1 MARILVTGASGLL
14 GAAVLA
20 AASDR
25 HQVTGQFHRHEA
37 AYPGVGMVRADL
49 TQEDQCDAL
58 VLEARPDWIIH
69 CAAATDVD
77 RCEGDRGWARKMNR
91 DLPRRV
97 ADRARDVGA
106 RLAHISTDAVFD
118 GRGGPYGEED
128 APDPVNVYGRS
139 KWEGERAVAETLP
152 SALIIRTN
160 FYGWNIQPKLSLA
173 EWFLQH
179 LRSGQPCPGF
189 MDVEA
194 APLLAN
200 DLAAAILEMLDRD
213 LGGTFHLGSP
223 ECVSKFEF
231 GRRVAA
237 TFGLDETLIRPVSVE
252 DIGLPARRPRR
263 LCLAV
268 EKAERILRRSL
279 PDISDG
285 LIRFRALGEAGY
297 VKRFQVLTEVGH
309 GPAD

>member
-20 AASDR
+20 GAAER
-25 HQVTGQFHRHEA
+25 HQVTGQYHRHEA
-37 AYPGVGMVRADL
+37 AYSGAGMMRADL
-49 TQEDQCDAL
+49 TQEAQCDA
-58 VLEARPDWIIH
+58 VVHEARPDWIIH

-77 RCEGDRGWARKMNR
+77 RCEGDRGWARQMNR
-91 DLPRRV
+91 DLPKRM

-106 RLAHISTDAVFD
+106 RFAHISTDAVFN
-118 GRGGPYGEED
+118 GRSGPYGEGD
-128 APDPVNVYGRS
+128 SPDPVNAYGQS
-139 KWEGERAVAETLP
+139 KWEGEQAVAEALP
-152 SALIIRTN
+152 SALIIRTC
-160 FYGWNIQPKLSLA
+160 FYGWNVQPKLSLA

-189 MDVEA
+189 ADVVS

-200 DLAAAILEMLDRD
+200 DLAAAILELLDHDHR
-213 LGGTFHLGSP
+213 GTYHLASP
-223 ECVSKFEF
+223 ECISKFEF

-237 TFGLDETLIRPVSVE
+237 TFDLDEALIRPVSVE

-268 EKAERILRRSL
+268 EKAQAVLTRALPSISEGLR
-279 PDISDG
+279 
-285 LIRFRALGEAGY
+285 RFRALGNAGY
-297 VKRFQVLTEVGH
+297 VERFRVPSEAGH
-309 GPAD
+309 EPAD